1 MNDHDIWKFDLQLFA
16 DDSAPDTGS
25 DEGAETPEG
34 KPPED
39 KPEKPEQGK
48 KRYTD
53 EDVDDII
60 NRKFAEWQKKQQ
72 KAVNEA
78 KKLAEM
84 NAQQKAEYE
93 RDQLQKELD
102 DYKRKDSL
110 AEMTKTARKMLSE
123 SGITAS
129 DDILSVLVTTD
140 AEQTKAAIDS
150 FSKAFQ
156 AAVEAAVKER
166 LRGEPPRR
174 GSGGGAAPMTK
185 EQIMKIRDP
194 ELRQK
199 KMLENKELFN
209 F

>member
-1 MNDHDIWKFDLQLFA
+1 MKKHLLDLQLFA
-16 DDSAPDTGS
+16 EDGGANGS
-25 DEGAETPEG
+25 EDQEPANSTTETKEAEG
-34 KPPED
+34 KENEP
-39 KPEKPEQGK
+39 KPEKK
-48 KRYTD
+48 YSD
-53 EDVDDII
+53 DDVDKIL
-60 NRKFAEWQKKQQ
+60 NKKFAEWEKKKQ
-72 KAVNEA
+72 KEVDEA
-78 KKLAEM
+78 KKLADM
-84 NAQQKAEYE
+84 NAKEKAEYE
-93 RDQLQKELD
+93 RDKLQKELD
-102 DYKRKDSL
+102 ALREKDSL
-110 AEMTKTARKMLSE
+110 SEMTKTARKMLSE

-150 FSKAFQ
+150 FSKTFQ